1 MNIRVEPK
9 RNSETEI
16 KRGDSLRDGC
26 RCGMSEAAGAKKGN
40 ENMKQYLGF
49 IGVQKWRIFFSS
61 QLFACHHLNLHAV
74 ECNERRT

>member
-26 RCGMSEAAGAKKGN
+26 RCGMSEAVGAKKGN

-49 IGVQKWRIFFSS
+49 IGVQK
-61 QLFACHHLNLHAV
+61 
-74 ECNERRT
+74 